1 MTADTTT
8 ETTAETTEYV
18 IAPAPRASIAVAD
31 SHARFPI
38 RRVFCVGRNYAAHA
52 REMGKDPDREPPF
65 FFTKPADAVV
75 AAEGTVPYPPLTENL
90 HHEIELVVALGKG
103 GRNVSP
109 SQALDL
115 VWGYAVG
122 VDLTRRDLQD
132 VAKKMSR
139 PWDWSKAFDASGP
152 CGPLQ
157 PVSRIGHP
165 EKGAIWLKVNGE
177 ERQVGDLDEL
187 IWPVADVIAY
197 ISESMELAPGDV
209 IFTGT
214 PAGVGALLPG
224 DKVTAGVDGVG
235 EIAFK
240 VGQRG

>member
-1 MTADTTT
+1 MT
-8 ETTAETTEYV
+8 EFV
-18 IAPAPRASIAVAD
+18 IQPAPQASIAVAD
-31 SHARFPI
+31 STARFPI

-75 AAEGTVPYPPLTENL
+75 PAEGTVAYPPQTDNL
-90 HHEIELVVALGKG
+90 HHEIELVVVLGKG
-103 GRNVSP
+103 GKNVSAA
-109 SQALDL
+109 QALDL
-115 VWGYAVG
+115 VWGYGVG

-139 PWDWSKAFDASGP
+139 PWDWSKGFDASGP

-157 PVSRIGHP
+157 PAARIGHP
-165 EKGAIWLKVNGE
+165 TKGAIWLKVNGE
-177 ERQVGDLDEL
+177 TRQAGDLDEL

-214 PAGVGALLPG
+214 PAGVGALQPG
-224 DKVTAGVDGVG
+224 DMVTAGVDGVG
-235 EIAFK
+235 EIAFTM
-240 VGQRG
+240 GPRP